1 MGAGAGAVGSATGP
15 SLGAGAAGAG
25 AGTGAGAAAGFA
37 GGAADAA
44 EHSTALNKTART
56 GCLKFIT
63 DLSLLAQQFADLIE
77 KDTLITA
84 LEAHR

>member
-1 MGAGAGAVGSATGP
+1 
-15 SLGAGAAGAG
+15 
-25 AGTGAGAAAGFA
+25 
-37 GGAADAA
+37 
-44 EHSTALNKTART
+44 
-56 GCLKFIT
+56 LKFIT